1 MKKFAVIFGMLA
13 ILNGCASRSP
23 ELSTLRDQHNECLY
37 ETAIDTAFT
46 SDDFAYVQGVVRT
59 RCQKYENMTLDY
71 FSHNRSYDET
81 RLESTFAKMAH
92 DAAAQALDLFKN
104 KQEYYNKFYECFLD
118 RTIKRIL
125 EEKPQDIAEIVS
137 ISRAETSACYDNI
150 MAPYIGGKSNEYSEQ
165 RRNVFIEEATKIQVK
180 TIIDQLTKAQQKK
193 APSEPQKLPKRK
205 PQYIQPQT
213 QPRELRVWLPPRIIG
228 GGMLS

>member
-71 FSHNRSYDET
+71 FSQNRSYAEA
-81 RLESTFAKMAH
+81 RLDSTFAKSAH
-92 DAAAQALDLFKN
+92 DAAAHALALLKN
-104 KQEYYNKFYECFLD
+104 KQEYFSKFYECFLD
-118 RTIKRIL
+118 RTLKRIL
-125 EEKPQDIAEIVS
+125 AEKPQDVEEVVS
-137 ISRAETSACYDNI
+137 ISRSETSACYDNI
-150 MAPYIGGKSNEYSEQ
+150 MAPYIGGKSNAYSEQ
-165 RRNVFIEEATKIQVK
+165 RRNVFIEEAIKIQVK
-180 TIIDQLTKAQQKK
+180 TVIDQLTKAQQKK
-193 APSEPQKLPKRK
+193 APSELQKLPKRK
-205 PQYIQPQT
+205 PQYIPPQT
-213 QPRELRVWLPPRIIG
+213 QPRDLRV
-228 GGMLS
+228 